1 MLKNKEKIKELLT
14 RGVEEIVDFKHLKNE
29 LESGKKLRIKL
40 GIDPTAKE
48 IHLGNAV
55 VLRKLKEFQ
64 DLGHQVI
71 FLIGDF
77 TAKIGDPSGRVSSR
91 KPLTDKEIKE
101 NMANYKKQVAKI
113 LDLERVEIR
122 YNSEWYN
129 KLKLND
135 FLSLTKLITLNKL
148 LEREDFKNRLKKKLP
163 LGVNEILYPILQG
176 YDSFILKADVEIGGK
191 DQLLNM
197 LMGREIQEKLGQKP
211 QDIITLSLLEGTDG
225 VKKMSKSFNNFIGI
239 DFEANEMF
247 GKIMSIPDQ
256 LIIKY
261 FILCTNLPLSE
272 INEIKEKIEKG
283 ENPRDF
289 KAKLAYE
296 IVKIYHGEKLAQKA
310 EAEFNRIFKEKK
322 LPTQI
327 PVLKLKDKELKL
339 VDLIKKTD
347 LVPSK
352 SEIKRL
358 ISQGGIKID
367 GKVERNWQKK
377 IEIKDKII
385 IQIGKRKFIQI
396 EKN

>member
-29 LESGKKLRIKL
+29 LESGKKIRVKL

>member
-29 LESGKKLRIKL
+29 LESGKKLRVKL

>member
-29 LESGKKLRIKL
+29 LESGKKLRVKL

-367 GKVERNWQKK
+367 GKVEKNWQKK

>member
-1 MLKNKEKIKELLT
+1 
-14 RGVEEIVDFKHLKNE
+14 
-29 LESGKKLRIKL
+29 
-40 GIDPTAKE
+40 
-48 IHLGNAV
+48 
-55 VLRKLKEFQ
+55 
-64 DLGHQVI
+64 
-71 FLIGDF
+71 
-77 TAKIGDPSGRVSSR
+77 
-91 KPLTDKEIKE
+91 
-101 NMANYKKQVAKI
+101 
-113 LDLERVEIR
+113 
-122 YNSEWYN
+122 
-129 KLKLND
+129 
-135 FLSLTKLITLNKL
+135 
-148 LEREDFKNRLKKKLP
+148 
-163 LGVNEILYPILQG
+163 
-176 YDSFILKADVEIGGK
+176 
-191 DQLLNM
+191 
-197 LMGREIQEKLGQKP
+197 
-211 QDIITLSLLEGTDG
+211 
-225 VKKMSKSFNNFIGI
+225 MSKSFNNFIGI

>member
-29 LESGKKLRIKL
+29 LESGKKLRVKL

-327 PVLKLKDKELKL
+327 PVLKLKDRELKL

>member
-29 LESGKKLRIKL
+29 LESGKKLRVKL

-272 INEIKEKIEKG
+272 INEIKEKIERG

-367 GKVERNWQKK
+367 GKVEKNWQKK

>member
-29 LESGKKLRIKL
+29 LESGKKLRVKL

-55 VLRKLKEFQ
+55 VLRKLREFQ